1 MVEPVPPEEL
11 VVGLAVLAHD
21 PMSGTVRVG
30 IITNLREEANGFR
43 EVTVTPP
50 GGEESPRDFLVAPEG
65 QPSMS
70 ELFRLR
76 AMEEEPS
83 PPASQAEEQ
92 SEDVVSPFEPPASS
106 YESPPPSPG
115 RESNPSSKFN
125 TPARRGGR
133 RKTKRSRRGR
143 FTSRHRTNGRQPSGN
158 RN

>member
-70 ELFRLR
+70 ELFRIR

-125 TPARRGGR
+125 TPARRGGLR
-133 RKTKRSRRGR
+133 RSRKQTRR
-143 FTSRHRTNGRQPSGN
+143 RRVVRRLVRARLSRRR
-158 RN
+158 